1 MSEEEVMKKTL
12 PDLLDYNLDYVIV
25 RFPVQLFNSGAEQGA
40 VRNEF
45 EFVRFKNMHRFFFQ
59 IGINPGLMAAF
70 IGRWFPGP
78 GNHFCKLRDKN
89 YFELCDSAG
98 LQK

>member
-45 EFVRFKNMHRFFFQ
+45 EFVRFKNMHRFFFSDWYQ
-59 IGINPGLMAAF
+59 SRTDGSFHWTVVSRSWKSFL
-70 IGRWFPGP
+70 
-78 GNHFCKLRDKN
+78 
-89 YFELCDSAG
+89 
-98 LQK
+98 